1 MFIAPIYDDFGDGLC
16 LQNMAGF
23 FSTQLIAESG
33 EDPKNSKI
41 PEFGGRHLFENL
53 THGCL

>member
-1 MFIAPIYDDFGDGLC
+1 MHP
-16 LQNMAGF
+16 NMAGF

-41 PEFGGRHLFENL
+41 REFGGRHLFENL